1 MSFQD
6 VMIGQ
11 LPDSYE
17 KHKKSNNYYLFQ
29 CVTPEFDL
37 IKATCEDLRKSL
49 DLEYAYGGTLDK
61 IARNVNQVRGT
72 TTDVVL
78 RTLMKAK
85 IAADMSEGTIK
96 TLLDV
101 IGFIIGDEEGK
112 SQILE
117 LYSVSGE
124 GQEPA
129 AFQIV
134 VPIEGIIDAG
144 ITVNQ
149 FVQLMVHIKA
159 AGVRIY
165 ADLQGTFEFGEITEY
180 GPEYETGFAD
190 IGQMVGGSI
199 GILYDP
205 ESDEPLPI

>member
-1 MSFQD
+1 MSYQD
-6 VMIGQ
+6 IMISQ
-11 LPDSYE
+11 LPDSYV
-17 KHKKSNNYYLFQ
+17 KDRISNNYYLFQ

-37 IKATCEDLRKSL
+37 IKKTCEELRKSL

-61 IARNVNQVRGT
+61 IGRNVNQVRGS
-72 TTDVVL
+72 TTDIVL
-78 RTLMKAK
+78 RTLIKAK

-101 IGFIIGDEEGK
+101 IGFIVGDETGQ
-112 SQILE
+112 SRIDE
-117 LYSVSGE
+117 LYNIIGE

-180 GPEYETGFAD
+180 GFEYDTGFAD
-190 IGQMVGGSI
+190 IDQTIGGSI

-205 ESDEPLPI
+205 ENDDPLPI